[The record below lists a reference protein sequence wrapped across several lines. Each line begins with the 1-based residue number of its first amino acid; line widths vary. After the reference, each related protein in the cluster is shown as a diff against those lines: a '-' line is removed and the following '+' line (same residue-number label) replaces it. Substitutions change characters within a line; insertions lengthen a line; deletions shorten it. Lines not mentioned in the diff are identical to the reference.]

1 VKELPISLRQ
11 PLNRGPVFPIIYL
24 YKMIMNTR
32 NIIGFS
38 ESEGTGN
45 TLQGVNP
52 VTNAL
57 IDDKFFIASEE
68 DVGKALAKSELAF
81 TSFKETSNEDRAIFL
96 DKIADEMEA
105 LGEVLVKRASL
116 ETGLSEAR
124 IIGERGRT
132 TGQLRMFA
140 NYIREGSY
148 VDASIDTAIPDR
160 APIPK
165 PDLRKMM
172 VPLGPVV
179 VFGASNF
186 PLAYSVAGGDTAAAL
201 AAGCPVLI
209 KAHPGHPGT
218 SALVGSAILKAAKET
233 GMPDGAFSL
242 LFDSGFTVGKALVE
256 HPSTKA
262 VGFTGSIGGGRALFD
277 IAAKRESPIPV
288 FAEMGSINPSILLPQ
303 ALKYRVQQVANTYAG
318 SITLGAG
325 QFCTNPGLILGIA
338 GDGMNTFVKDL
349 AAAIAKAQPATMLHS
364 GIIQAYRNKTKVMV
378 EQLDVEFVGV
388 AEKEASQSE
397 GQPTLAK
404 APGSAFLNN
413 PKLHEEVFGPFS
425 LIIECKDK
433 AELEKCCDK
442 LDGQLTVTIIG
453 EDDEFMEY
461 PELIRELRE
470 KAGRIIF
477 NGVPT
482 GVEVCPSMVHG
493 GPYPATT
500 DSRFT
505 AVGSQSIKRFLRPVS
520 FQDAP
525 EQILP
530 LALRNENTSKIWR
543 LVNGELNKG
552 SI

>member
-1 VKELPISLRQ
+1 MTK
-11 PLNRGPVFPIIYL
+11 PLNRGLVYLIIYL
-24 YKMIMNTR
+24 YKMNMNTR
-32 NIIGFS
+32 NIIGFTDS
-38 ESEGTGN
+38 EDSGK

-52 VTNAL
+52 VSNTM
-57 IDDKFFIASEE
+57 IDEKFFIASEE
-68 DVGKALAKSELAF
+68 DVNKALIKADLAF
-81 TSFKETSNEDRAIFL
+81 ASFKQSGAEERAIFL
-96 DKIADEMEA
+96 EKIADEMEA
-105 LGEVLVKRASL
+105 LGDILVKRASL
-116 ETGLSEAR
+116 ETGLPEAR

-140 NYIREGSY
+140 DYIREGSY
-148 VDASIDTAIPDR
+148 VEASIDTAMPDR
-160 APIPK
+160 APIPR

-201 AAGCPVLI
+201 AAGCPVLV

-218 SALVGSAILKAAKET
+218 SALVGGAIVKAAKDT
-233 GMPDGAFSL
+233 GMPDGVFSL
-242 LFDSGFTVGKALVE
+242 LFDSGFAVGKALVG
-256 HPSTKA
+256 HPATKA
-262 VGFTGSIGGGRALFD
+262 VGFTGSLGGGRALFD
-277 IAAKRESPIPV
+277 IAAQRDAPIPV
-288 FAEMGSINPSILLPQ
+288 FAEMGSINPSILLPE
-303 ALKYRVQQVANTYAG
+303 ALNVRANDIADTYAG

-338 GDGMNTFVKDL
+338 SDGLNNFITQLVG
-349 AAAIAKAQPATMLHS
+349 AIEQVQPATMLHS
-364 GIIQAYRNKTKVMV
+364 GISESYRLKSKAMA
-378 EQLDVEFVGV
+378 EQLGVELIGKVSID
-388 AEKEASQSE
+388 ASTSQ
-397 GQPTLAK
+397 GQPALAK
-404 APGSAFLNN
+404 APGAEFINN

-433 AELEKCCDK
+433 AELATCCAK
-442 LDGQLTVTIIG
+442 LSGQLTATIIG

-461 PELIRELRE
+461 KDILSELQE
-470 KAGRIIF
+470 KAGRVIF

-505 AVGSQSIKRFLRPVS
+505 AVGVNSIKRFLRPVS

-525 EQILP
+525 EAMLPKALNNDNIL
-530 LALRNENTSKIWR
+530 KIWR
-543 LVNGELNKG
+543 LVNGNLTKE
-552 SI
+552 SV

>member
-1 VKELPISLRQ
+1 
-11 PLNRGPVFPIIYL
+11 
-24 YKMIMNTR
+24 MNTR

-38 ESEGTGN
+38 VSEGTEK

-52 VTNAL
+52 VDNTM
-57 IDDKFFIASEE
+57 IDEAFFIASEE
-68 DVGKALAKSELAF
+68 DVNNAFNKADEAF
-81 TSFKETSNEDRAIFL
+81 KIFKQSATEDRALFL
-96 DKIADEMEA
+96 EKIADEMEA
-105 LGEVLVKRASL
+105 LGDMLVKRASI
-116 ETGLSEAR
+116 ETGLPEAR

-148 VDASIDTAIPDR
+148 VEASIDTALPDR
-160 APIPK
+160 APIPR

-201 AAGCPVLI
+201 AAGCPVLV

-218 SALVGSAILKAAKET
+218 SALVGGAIIKAAKET
-233 GMPDGAFSL
+233 GMPDGVFSL
-242 LFDSGFTVGKALVE
+242 LFDSGFAVGKALVG
-256 HPSTKA
+256 HPTAKA
-262 VGFTGSIGGGRALFD
+262 VGFTGSLAGGRALFD
-277 IAAKRESPIPV
+277 IAAQRDSPIPV

-303 ALKYRVQQVANTYAG
+303 ALKQRAQQVADSYAG

-325 QFCTNPGLILGIA
+325 QFCTNPGLIIGTA
-338 GDGMNTFVKDL
+338 GDGLDSFITQL
-349 AAAIAKAQPATMLHS
+349 AEGIAKSQPATMLHS
-364 GIIQAYRNKTKVMV
+364 GISQAYRSKSQAMT
-378 EQLDVEFVGV
+378 EQFGV
-388 AEKEASQSE
+388 DFISKAEGDAAHSK

-404 APGSAFLNN
+404 APGAEFLKN
-413 PKLHEEVFGPFS
+413 PNLHEEVFGPFS

-433 AELEKCCDK
+433 DELEKCCAA
-442 LDGQLTVTIIG
+442 LSGQLTITIIG
-453 EDDEFMEY
+453 EKEEFSDY
-461 PELIRELRE
+461 KNLLIELQE
-470 KAGRIIF
+470 KAGRVIF

-505 AVGSQSIKRFLRPVS
+505 AVGVNSIKRFLRPVS

-525 EQILP
+525 ETMLP
-530 LALRNENTSKIWR
+530 KALHDENTLKIWR
-543 LVNGELNKG
+543 SVNGELTKEHV
-552 SI
+552 

>member
-1 VKELPISLRQ
+1 
-11 PLNRGPVFPIIYL
+11 
-24 YKMIMNTR
+24 MNTK
-32 NIIGFS
+32 NIIGFA
-38 ESEGTGN
+38 ESEGSGK

-52 VTNAL
+52 ITKTML
-57 IDDKFFIASEE
+57 DGKFFIASEE
-68 DVGKALAKSELAF
+68 DVNKALNIADLAF
-81 TSFKETSNEDRAIFL
+81 ASYKKSSADDRAKFL
-96 DKIADEMEA
+96 DRIADEMEA
-105 LGEVLVKRASL
+105 LGDTLVNRASL
-116 ETGLSEAR
+116 ETGLPEAR

-160 APIPK
+160 SPVPK

-201 AAGCPVLI
+201 ASGCPVLV

-218 SALVGSAILKAAKET
+218 SALVGGAIIKAAKET
-233 GMPDGAFSL
+233 GMPDGVFSL
-242 LFDSGFTVGKALVE
+242 LFDSGFAVGKALVG

-262 VGFTGSIGGGRALFD
+262 VGFTGSHSGGRALFD
-277 IAAKRESPIPV
+277 IAAQRESPIPV
-288 FAEMGSINPSILLPQ
+288 FAEMSSINPSILLPK
-303 ALKYRVQQVANTYAG
+303 ALNIRTQQVADAYAG
-318 SITLGAG
+318 SITMGAG
-325 QFCTNPGLILGIA
+325 QFCTNSGLILGIA
-338 GDGMNTFVKDL
+338 GDGLNSFIGYL
-349 AAAIAKAQPATMLHS
+349 SEAIEEAQPYTMLHA
-364 GIIQAYRNKTKVMV
+364 GISESYRNKTQQMV
-378 EQLDVEFVGV
+378 SQLDVEFIS
-388 AEKEASQSE
+388 KASIAATMSQ

-404 APGSAFLNN
+404 APGAAFISN
-413 PKLHEEVFGPFS
+413 PALHEEVFGPFS

-433 AELEKCCDK
+433 TELEACCAK
-442 LDGQLTVTIIG
+442 IGGQLTATIIG
-453 EDDEFMEY
+453 EEDEFIAY
-461 PELIRELRE
+461 QDLLSELQE
-470 KAGRIIF
+470 KAGRVIF

-505 AVGSQSIKRFLRPVS
+505 AVGTQSIKRFIRPVS

-525 EQILP
+525 EVLLP
-530 LALRNENTSKIWR
+530 IALQNENSLKIWR
-543 LVNGELNKG
+543 LINGELNKG
-552 SI
+552 SV

>member
-1 VKELPISLRQ
+1 M
-11 PLNRGPVFPIIYL
+11 N
-24 YKMIMNTR
+24 MNTR

-38 ESEGTGN
+38 ESEGTGK

-52 VTNAL
+52 VTNIM
-57 IDDKFFIASEE
+57 IDDKFYISSDE
-68 DVGKALAKSELAF
+68 DVNKALIKADLAF
-81 TSFKETSNEDRAIFL
+81 TTFKQSSADDRAKFL
-96 DKIADEMEA
+96 DNIADEMEA
-105 LGEVLVKRASL
+105 LGETLVKRASL
-116 ETGLSEAR
+116 ETGLPEAR

-148 VDASIDTAIPDR
+148 VEASIDTAIPDR
-160 APIPK
+160 VPVPK

-201 AAGCPVLI
+201 AAGCPVLV

-218 SALVGSAILKAAKET
+218 SALVGGAIIKAAKET
-233 GMPDGAFSL
+233 GMPDGVFSL
-242 LFDSGFTVGKALVE
+242 LFDAGFSVGKALVG

-262 VGFTGSIGGGRALFD
+262 VGFTGSLGGGRALFD
-277 IAAKRESPIPV
+277 IAANRESPIPV

-303 ALKYRVQQVANTYAG
+303 ALNVRAEQVAEAYAG
-318 SITLGAG
+318 SITMGAG
-325 QFCTNPGLILGIA
+325 QFCTNPGLIMGIA
-338 GDGMNTFVKDL
+338 GEGLNSFITKL
-349 AAAIAKAQPATMLHS
+349 SAAIEKAQPYTMLHS
-364 GIIQAYRNKTKVMV
+364 GISEAYRNKKQDMA
-378 EQLDVEFVGV
+378 EQLNVKFISQ
-388 AEKEASQSE
+388 ASIDATKSE

-404 APGSAFLNN
+404 APGAEFINN

-433 AELEKCCDK
+433 TELKECCAM
-442 LDGQLTVTIIG
+442 LSGQLTTTIIG
-453 EDDEFMEY
+453 EDDEFTDY
-461 PELIRELRE
+461 PDLINELQE

-477 NGVPT
+477 NGIPT

-505 AVGSQSIKRFLRPVS
+505 AVGNESIKRFLRPVC

-525 EQILP
+525 EVVLP
-530 LALRNENTSKIWR
+530 LALQNENSLNIWR
-543 LVNGELNKG
+543 LINGELKKD

>member
-1 VKELPISLRQ
+1 M
-11 PLNRGPVFPIIYL
+11 N
-24 YKMIMNTR
+24 MNTR
-32 NIIGFS
+32 NLIGFS
-38 ESEGTGN
+38 ESEGTEK

-52 VTNAL
+52 VDNTVL
-57 IDDKFFIASEE
+57 DDKFFIASAA
-68 DVGKALAKSELAF
+68 DVNEALTRADLAF
-81 TSFKETSNEDRAIFL
+81 ASFKQSSAEKRAQFL
-96 DKIADEMEA
+96 EQIADNMEA
-105 LGEVLVKRASL
+105 LGDVLVSCASL
-116 ETGLSEAR
+116 ETGLPEAR

-140 NYIREGSY
+140 QHIREGSY
-148 VDASIDTAIPDR
+148 VEASIDTAIPDR

-201 AAGCPVLI
+201 AAGCPVLV

-218 SALVGSAILKAAKET
+218 SALVGGAIVKAAKET
-233 GMPDGAFSL
+233 GMPDGVFSL
-242 LFDSGFTVGKALVE
+242 LFDAGFAVGKALVG

-262 VGFTGSIGGGRALFD
+262 VGFTGSLAGGRALFD
-277 IAAKRESPIPV
+277 IAAQRESPIPV
-288 FAEMGSINPSILLPQ
+288 FAEMGSINPSILLPD
-303 ALKYRVQQVANTYAG
+303 ALRARANDIADNYAG

-338 GDGMNTFVKDL
+338 GDGLNNFINQL
-349 AAAIAKAQPATMLHS
+349 SAGIAKSQPATMLHN
-364 GIIQAYRNKTKVMV
+364 GISDAYRKKSMDMA
-378 EQLDVEFVGV
+378 EQLGVELIGK
-388 AEKEASQSE
+388 ANSQATQSE

-404 APGSAFLNN
+404 APGAEFIKN

-425 LIIECKDK
+425 LIIECKDR
-433 AELEKCCDK
+433 AELEACCAR
-442 LDGQLTVTIIG
+442 LTGQLTTTIIG
-453 EDDEFMEY
+453 ENEEFANY
-461 PELIRELRE
+461 PELLSELRE

-505 AVGSQSIKRFLRPVS
+505 AVGVNSIKRFLRPVS

-525 EQILP
+525 QAILP
-530 LALRNENTSKIWR
+530 KALHNENKLNIWR
-543 LVNGELNKG
+543 TVNGTLSKEQV
-552 SI
+552 

>member
-1 VKELPISLRQ
+1 
-11 PLNRGPVFPIIYL
+11 
-24 YKMIMNTR
+24 MNMKTI
-32 NIIGFS
+32 NIIGFT
-38 ESEGTGN
+38 ESDGTGK

-52 VTNAL
+52 VTNTM
-57 IDDKFFIASEE
+57 IDDKFFIASEG
-68 DVGKALAKSELAF
+68 DVNEALTKADFAF
-81 TSFKETSNEDRAIFL
+81 TSFKQSSAEDRAIFL
-96 DKIADEMEA
+96 EKIADEMEA
-105 LGEVLVKRASL
+105 LGDILVKRASL
-116 ETGLSEAR
+116 ETGLPEAR

-140 NYIREGSY
+140 GYIREGSY
-148 VDASIDTAIPDR
+148 VEASIDTAIIDR

-201 AAGCPVLI
+201 AAGCPVLV

-218 SALVGSAILKAAKET
+218 SALVGGAIVQAAKET
-233 GMPDGAFSL
+233 GMPDGVFSL
-242 LFDSGFTVGKALVE
+242 LFDSGFAVGKALVE
-256 HPSTKA
+256 HPFTKA
-262 VGFTGSIGGGRALFD
+262 VGFTGSLSGGRALFD
-277 IAAKRESPIPV
+277 IAAQRDAPIPV
-288 FAEMGSINPSILLPQ
+288 FAEMSSINPSILLPQ
-303 ALKYRVQQVANTYAG
+303 ALNERAQQIADTYAG

-338 GDGMNTFVKDL
+338 GEGLNKFINQL
-349 AAAIAKAQPATMLHS
+349 SEGIAKSPPATMLHS
-364 GIIQAYRNKTKVMV
+364 GISAAYRNKTQEMA
-378 EQLDVEFVGV
+378 EQLNVEFIGKSARETAV
-388 AEKEASQSE
+388 SE

-404 APGSAFLNN
+404 APGAEFLKN

-425 LIIECKDK
+425 LIIACKDK
-433 AELEKCCDK
+433 AELGACCAK
-442 LDGQLTVTIIG
+442 LSGQLTTTIIG
-453 EDDEFMEY
+453 EEDEFIGY
-461 PELIRELRE
+461 QDLLSELQE
-470 KAGRIIF
+470 KAGRVIF

-505 AVGSQSIKRFLRPVS
+505 AVGVNSIKRFLRPVS

-525 EQILP
+525 EAMLP
-530 LALRNENTSKIWR
+530 KALQNENNLKIWR
-543 LVNGELNKG
+543 QVNGNLTQEHL
-552 SI
+552 

>member
-1 VKELPISLRQ
+1 
-11 PLNRGPVFPIIYL
+11 
-24 YKMIMNTR
+24 MNTR
-32 NIIGFS
+32 NIIGFTDS
-38 ESEGTGN
+38 EDSGK

-52 VTNAL
+52 VSNTM
-57 IDDKFFIASEE
+57 IDEKFFIASEE
-68 DVGKALAKSELAF
+68 DVNKALIKADLAF
-81 TSFKETSNEDRAIFL
+81 ASFKQSGAEERAIFL
-96 DKIADEMEA
+96 EKIADEMEA
-105 LGEVLVKRASL
+105 LGDILVKRASL
-116 ETGLSEAR
+116 ETGLPEAR

-140 NYIREGSY
+140 DYIREGSY
-148 VDASIDTAIPDR
+148 VEASIDTAMPDR
-160 APIPK
+160 APIPR

-201 AAGCPVLI
+201 AAGCPVLV

-218 SALVGSAILKAAKET
+218 SALVGGAIVKAAKDT
-233 GMPDGAFSL
+233 GMPDGVFSL
-242 LFDSGFTVGKALVE
+242 LFDSGFAVGKALVG
-256 HPSTKA
+256 HPATKA
-262 VGFTGSIGGGRALFD
+262 VGFTGSLGGGRALFD
-277 IAAKRESPIPV
+277 IAAQRDAPIPV
-288 FAEMGSINPSILLPQ
+288 FAEMGSINPSILLPE
-303 ALKYRVQQVANTYAG
+303 ALNVRANDIADTYAG

-338 GDGMNTFVKDL
+338 SDGLNNFITQLVG
-349 AAAIAKAQPATMLHS
+349 AIEQVQPATMLHS
-364 GIIQAYRNKTKVMV
+364 GISESYRLKSKAMA
-378 EQLDVEFVGV
+378 EQLGVELIGKVSID
-388 AEKEASQSE
+388 ASTSQ
-397 GQPTLAK
+397 GQPALAK
-404 APGSAFLNN
+404 APGAEFINN

-433 AELEKCCDK
+433 AELATCCAK
-442 LDGQLTVTIIG
+442 LSGQLTATIIG

-461 PELIRELRE
+461 KDILSELQE
-470 KAGRIIF
+470 KAGRVIF

-505 AVGSQSIKRFLRPVS
+505 AVGVNSIKRFLRPVS

-525 EQILP
+525 EAMLPKALNNDNIL
-530 LALRNENTSKIWR
+530 KIWR
-543 LVNGELNKG
+543 LVNGNLTKE
-552 SI
+552 SV

>member
-1 VKELPISLRQ
+1 M
-11 PLNRGPVFPIIYL
+11 N
-24 YKMIMNTR
+24 MITR

-38 ESEGTGN
+38 ESEGTEK

-52 VTNAL
+52 VTNTM
-57 IDDKFFIASEE
+57 IEDKFYIASDE
-68 DVGKALAKSELAF
+68 DVNRALAKSELAF
-81 TSFKETSNEDRAIFL
+81 VDFKQSSAEHRALFL
-96 DKIADEMEA
+96 NKFADEMEA
-105 LGEVLVKRASL
+105 LGNTLVKRAAL
-116 ETGLSEAR
+116 ETGLPEAR

-148 VDASIDTAIPDR
+148 VEASIDTAIPDR

-186 PLAYSVAGGDTAAAL
+186 PLAYSVAGGDTAAAF
-201 AAGCPVLI
+201 AAGCPVLV
-209 KAHPGHPGT
+209 KAHPCHPGT
-218 SALVGSAILKAAKET
+218 SALVGGAIIKAAKET
-233 GMPDGAFSL
+233 GMPDGVFSL
-242 LFDSGFTVGKALVE
+242 LFDSGFAVGKALVG

-262 VGFTGSIGGGRALFD
+262 VGFTGSLGGGRALFD
-277 IAAKRESPIPV
+277 IAANRESPIPV

-303 ALKYRVQQVANTYAG
+303 ALNNRAQQVADAYAG

-325 QFCTNPGLILGIA
+325 QFCTNPGLLLGIA
-338 GDGMNTFVKDL
+338 GDGLNIFTNHL
-349 AAAIAKAQPATMLHS
+349 ADAISKSQPATMLHS
-364 GIIQAYRNKTKVMV
+364 GISGAYRDKKKLMV
-378 EQLDVEFVGV
+378 EQLDVEFIVT
-388 AEKEASQSE
+388 AKAEASQSE
-397 GQPTLAK
+397 GQPALAK
-404 APGSAFLNN
+404 APGSAFINN

-433 AELEKCCDK
+433 TELEACCAELV
-442 LDGQLTVTIIG
+442 GQLTTTIIG
-453 EDDEFMEY
+453 EDDEFGEY
-461 PELIRELRE
+461 QSLLSALRE
-470 KAGRIIF
+470 KAGRVIF

-482 GVEVCPSMVHG
+482 GVEVSPSMVHG

-505 AVGSQSIKRFLRPVS
+505 AVGTQSIKRFLRPVS

-525 EQILP
+525 ESVLP
-530 LALRNENTSKIWR
+530 LAIQNKNSLNLWR
-543 LVNGELNKG
+543 SINGELSKD
-552 SI
+552 SV

>member
-1 VKELPISLRQ
+1 
-11 PLNRGPVFPIIYL
+11 
-24 YKMIMNTR
+24 MNTK
-32 NIIGFS
+32 NIIGFA
-38 ESEGTGN
+38 ESEGTGK

-52 VTNAL
+52 VTS
-57 IDDKFFIASEE
+57 IMIEDKFFIASEE
-68 DVGKALAKSELAF
+68 DVNKALTKADLAF
-81 TSFKETSNEDRAIFL
+81 ATFKQSSANDRALFL

-105 LGEVLVKRASL
+105 LGNVLVKRASL
-116 ETGLSEAR
+116 ETGLPEVR

-140 NYIREGSY
+140 KYILEGSY
-148 VDASIDTAIPDR
+148 VEASIDTAIPDR
-160 APIPK
+160 APVPK
-165 PDLRKMM
+165 PDLRKMK

-201 AAGCPVLI
+201 AAGCPVLV

-218 SALVGSAILKAAKET
+218 SALVGGAIIKAAKET
-233 GMPDGAFSL
+233 GMPDGVFSL
-242 LFDSGFTVGKALVE
+242 LYDSGFAVGKALVG

-262 VGFTGSIGGGRALFD
+262 VGFTGSLGGGRALFD
-277 IAAKRESPIPV
+277 IAANRESPIPV

-303 ALKYRVQQVANTYAG
+303 ALNVRAEQVAEAYAG
-318 SITLGAG
+318 SITMGGG

-338 GDGMNTFVKDL
+338 SDALNCFIKHLSAVIEKT
-349 AAAIAKAQPATMLHS
+349 QPYTMLHA
-364 GIIQAYRNKTKVMV
+364 GISEAYRNKKQDMAEQHNLEFISQASIDATK
-378 EQLDVEFVGV
+378 
-388 AEKEASQSE
+388 SE

-404 APGSAFLNN
+404 APGAEFINN

-425 LIIECKDK
+425 LIIECEDK
-433 AELEKCCDK
+433 AELKDCCAK
-442 LDGQLTVTIIG
+442 LSGQLTTTIIG
-453 EDDEFMEY
+453 EDDEFTDY
-461 PELIRELRE
+461 SELISELQE

-505 AVGSQSIKRFLRPVS
+505 AVGSESIKRFLRPVS

-525 EQILP
+525 EAVLP
-530 LALRNENTSKIWR
+530 LALRNVNSLKIWR
-543 LVNGELNKG
+543 LVNSEWNKD